1 MNDLDFIDKKK
12 HTSIEAELIAT
23 NAIWTENDYINK
35 DCRKTSQYISK
46 SSQSAYLFNLEQ
58 IELEKELKESDD
70 YTKEI
75 LSQANSNYNL
85 RLNYSIQNDFVE
97 VDLCSE
103 NRTFKHNLW
112 NGIKSSEICLIH
124 YNTNINYC
132 LYDIYIK
139 IQKTSGEFTKKDLL
153 KFVNLKIDLGIGG
166 NYYTFQKDF
175 FSICFFEL
183 IENQDIL
190 IEPNIIYLKVYT
202 FQNMTYGIPRYF
214 LEYHSVSIISRGL
227 NSIVHSDF
235 TIDIISSGKNIANIK
250 PEHINKY
257 SHFEEKVILSQLGDK
272 EKIFS
277 GFKDRIL
284 FNHPVSILMFF
295 LYNDPDEPD
304 SDELD
309 SPNINAIGL
318 IFDNPDSNKCI
329 WWENDEI
336 IKVNFMGIILCV
348 LPIDPALRDYKKFYN
363 YVNNKADFTQL
374 KSINFSRIDKIY
386 ATIEYDNN
394 KKYNLY
400 MNGLHTNIF
409 RIMLG
414 MAGIAFRS

>member
-12 HTSIEAELIAT
+12 HTSIEAELIAVSSIGAQ
-23 NAIWTENDYINK
+23 NVYIDKNCYNK
-35 DCRKTSQYISK
+35 PQYISK
-46 SSQSAYLFNLEQ
+46 SSQSNYLFDLEQ

-75 LSQANSNYNL
+75 LSQSNSNYNS
-85 RLNYSIQNDFVE
+85 RLDYSIQNDFVE

-103 NRTFKHNLW
+103 NLSYKYNLW
-112 NGIKSSEICLIH
+112 GDENMSSKIYL
-124 YNTNINYC
+124 YNSTVKKFC

-153 KFVNLKIDLGIGG
+153 KFVNFRLDIGVG
-166 NYYTFQKDF
+166 GSDIFYRDF

-183 IENQDIL
+183 MENQDIL
-190 IEPNIIYLKVYT
+190 IEPNIIYLKAYT
-202 FQNMTYGIPRYF
+202 FQNMTYGIPKYF
-214 LEYHSVSIISRGL
+214 LEYHDISISSRGL
-227 NSIVHSDF
+227 DSKTHLDF
-235 TIDIISSGKNIANIK
+235 KIDVIISGKNIANIK

-257 SHFEEKVILSQLGDK
+257 SHFKEKVILSQLGDK

-318 IFDNPDSNKCI
+318 IFDNPNSNKCI

-348 LPIDPALRDYKKFYN
+348 VPIDPALRDYKKFYN

-400 MNGLHTNIF
+400 MNGLHTNLFNIGS
-409 RIMLG
+409 G
-414 MAGIAFRS
+414 MAGIAFAS